1 MTAAAI
7 ATKQLAIP
15 AELEQEIFLRI
26 DRAALHICEAELR
39 YQLRWDE
46 RRDGSLLDVLD
57 ELERRGFV
65 ESSLHFRLVSVAA
78 SFSLATMSRRG
89 ATAPGSR
96 GRFGDD
102 CQRDSDAIDAAR
114 RARRWARARLW
125 RRRRSRPTRR
135 VRASHMTGGDEAKRA
150 IRACQHAGLPVV
162 NLGDCTCALRGRLV
176 VRALPHGLR

>member
-65 ESSLHFRLVSVAA
+65 ESSLHFRLSE
-78 SFSLATMSRRG
+78 
-89 ATAPGSR
+89 R
-96 GRFGDD
+96 GRELLL
-102 CQRDSDAIDAAR
+102 SNYEPPR
-114 RARRWARARLW
+114 RYGTGIPWEVRR
-125 RRRRSRPTRR
+125 
-135 VRASHMTGGDEAKRA
+135 
-150 IRACQHAGLPVV
+150 
-162 NLGDCTCALRGRLV
+162 
-176 VRALPHGLR
+176 